1 MNFYGII
8 GFNFFKNY
16 DTFVLDTIKMKI
28 LLNWNEDGI
37 NTEDPNYDNIEYEK
51 QKGNGEQ
58 DQKEHEY
65 YKINL
70 YDYFNNIKYF
80 NIYVDNH
87 LYKGIVDTGTLNT
100 ILLNNSNIYNTT
112 TDYNNKDTKTSI
124 IIESVLKN
132 KYKVNKTNINHI
144 NIITKDN
151 HKIPVELNK
160 YIYSGNLEYINKD
173 VILLGLDFLLNKK
186 LIFDLKNNILI
197 IPKKYL
203 NNTNEFNKKYDALNI
218 GITNVQENQKS
229 QNDNGNNH
237 MDQIKIEDKCKEIY
251 NQLKAKEL
259 NFVRITKELE
269 NDNVYMKDCK
279 STNDVIHKY
288 AIKLLY
294 GSNYL
299 KKNDK
304 NIEYEKRYNEV
315 TEFFK
320 KLNNEEKQNM
330 LNKIVNSVLLLKR
343 NDTIHDNNNNNNI
356 INHQKQHSSN
366 QGYEKA
372 SDIIHKFVNY
382 EINNNVYSLHKFK
395 SSNVNKNNPKSE
407 EEEYKF
413 LCNLYETH
421 PEYSFEM
428 LNDFKKELSSKKIPY
443 NDCNDEK
450 DIIKKVAHSRVFNNH
465 KNNNK
470 RKNVIVRKYSD
481 DGNNI
486 HTQIIIRGNGLNNNN
501 NTSDDQDQNDYQYNN
516 LDRMDDLFP
525 NSIFSGLLKNFFIQ
539 NNNNNNNDGDGD
551 YSSES
556 FDQQNSSDDNQND
569 LFSELNNFFGFG
581 NLADGMFGRKKK
593 KKVLGFKTK
602 EPQANLENNK
612 ENADDNI
619 TQAIKQEKD
628 VDIIY
633 LLNKVQKLN
642 DINLKNFILQS
653 LNNQNIRKILVDA
666 VKKGYTNTY
675 EQCKKENDNKSMLN
689 KNVFSIFKKYNS
701 SYICFDENKQNL
713 KKFCNIKNIE
723 LRKNVHTNKTEIFI
737 DDKILLTNR
746 KNVFSLKNE
755 DLCLLIKL
763 EILRNKNNMDV
774 LKTPITLCV
783 NNLIDFVNLKEH
795 NMLPKNY
802 DHKYNNKGDN
812 KYNNKGDNKYNNK
825 GDSEYNK
832 CDSEYNKC
840 DSEYNKCDSE
850 YNKCDSEY
858 NKCDS
863 EYNNK
868 GDNKYNNKDYSE
880 YNKGDHFN
888 YHNYINN
895 NNKERILY
903 FFEIERTLMEKK
915 IYENFINDLIF
926 YTNNNEEHAFN
937 MHKNSLHD
945 LKKKTIHL
953 PNCLNYINKYN
964 INNNLYQEQKYIYN
978 KFINLFEHIHNIK
991 LNRANHF
998 ETPEQ
1003 NFDVQEK
1010 IQKLIKNM
1018 NNSEIFLFYK
1028 CTQYLNSFIFTYL
1041 FLNRYINYKDV
1052 YRYCNLEYIY
1062 QFFKWGYVYDV
1073 NIMKDANTLLML
1085 SSLRLINKMIQ

>member
-1 MNFYGII
+1 M
-8 GFNFFKNY
+8 
-16 DTFVLDTIKMKI
+16 
-28 LLNWNEDGI
+28 
-37 NTEDPNYDNIEYEK
+37 
-51 QKGNGEQ
+51 
-58 DQKEHEY
+58 
-65 YKINL
+65 
-70 YDYFNNIKYF
+70 
-80 NIYVDNH
+80 
-87 LYKGIVDTGTLNT
+87 
-100 ILLNNSNIYNTT
+100 
-112 TDYNNKDTKTSI
+112 
-124 IIESVLKN
+124 
-132 KYKVNKTNINHI
+132 
-144 NIITKDN
+144 
-151 HKIPVELNK
+151 
-160 YIYSGNLEYINKD
+160 
-173 VILLGLDFLLNKK
+173 
-186 LIFDLKNNILI
+186 
-197 IPKKYL
+197 
-203 NNTNEFNKKYDALNI
+203 
-218 GITNVQENQKS
+218 
-229 QNDNGNNH
+229 
-237 MDQIKIEDKCKEIY
+237 
-251 NQLKAKEL
+251 
-259 NFVRITKELE
+259 
-269 NDNVYMKDCK
+269 
-279 STNDVIHKY
+279 
-288 AIKLLY
+288 
-294 GSNYL
+294 
-299 KKNDK
+299 
-304 NIEYEKRYNEV
+304 
-315 TEFFK
+315 FK
-320 KLNNEEKQNM
+320 K
-330 LNKIVNSVLLLKR
+330 R
-343 NDTIHDNNNNNNI
+343 
-356 INHQKQHSSN
+356 
-366 QGYEKA
+366 
-372 SDIIHKFVNY
+372 
-382 EINNNVYSLHKFK
+382 
-395 SSNVNKNNPKSE
+395 
-407 EEEYKF
+407 
-413 LCNLYETH
+413 
-421 PEYSFEM
+421 
-428 LNDFKKELSSKKIPY
+428 
-443 NDCNDEK
+443 
-450 DIIKKVAHSRVFNNH
+450 
-465 KNNNK
+465 
-470 RKNVIVRKYSD
+470 
-481 DGNNI
+481 
-486 HTQIIIRGNGLNNNN
+486 
-501 NTSDDQDQNDYQYNN
+501 
-516 LDRMDDLFP
+516 
-525 NSIFSGLLKNFFIQ
+525 
-539 NNNNNNNDGDGD
+539 
-551 YSSES
+551 
-556 FDQQNSSDDNQND
+556 
-569 LFSELNNFFGFG
+569 
-581 NLADGMFGRKKK
+581 
-593 KKVLGFKTK
+593 
-602 EPQANLENNK
+602 
-612 ENADDNI
+612 
-619 TQAIKQEKD
+619 
-628 VDIIY
+628 
-633 LLNKVQKLN
+633 
-642 DINLKNFILQS
+642 
-653 LNNQNIRKILVDA
+653 
-666 VKKGYTNTY
+666 
-675 EQCKKENDNKSMLN
+675 LN

-825 GDSEYNK
+825 
-832 CDSEYNKC
+832 
-840 DSEYNKCDSE
+840 
-850 YNKCDSEY
+850 
-858 NKCDS
+858 
-863 EYNNK
+863 
-868 GDNKYNNKDYSE
+868 DYSE

-978 KFINLFEHIHNIK
+978 KFINLFEHIHTIK

>member
-1 MNFYGII
+1 M
-8 GFNFFKNY
+8 
-16 DTFVLDTIKMKI
+16 
-28 LLNWNEDGI
+28 
-37 NTEDPNYDNIEYEK
+37 
-51 QKGNGEQ
+51 
-58 DQKEHEY
+58 
-65 YKINL
+65 
-70 YDYFNNIKYF
+70 
-80 NIYVDNH
+80 
-87 LYKGIVDTGTLNT
+87 
-100 ILLNNSNIYNTT
+100 
-112 TDYNNKDTKTSI
+112 
-124 IIESVLKN
+124 
-132 KYKVNKTNINHI
+132 
-144 NIITKDN
+144 
-151 HKIPVELNK
+151 
-160 YIYSGNLEYINKD
+160 
-173 VILLGLDFLLNKK
+173 
-186 LIFDLKNNILI
+186 
-197 IPKKYL
+197 
-203 NNTNEFNKKYDALNI
+203 
-218 GITNVQENQKS
+218 
-229 QNDNGNNH
+229 
-237 MDQIKIEDKCKEIY
+237 
-251 NQLKAKEL
+251 
-259 NFVRITKELE
+259 
-269 NDNVYMKDCK
+269 
-279 STNDVIHKY
+279 
-288 AIKLLY
+288 
-294 GSNYL
+294 
-299 KKNDK
+299 
-304 NIEYEKRYNEV
+304 
-315 TEFFK
+315 FK
-320 KLNNEEKQNM
+320 K
-330 LNKIVNSVLLLKR
+330 R
-343 NDTIHDNNNNNNI
+343 
-356 INHQKQHSSN
+356 
-366 QGYEKA
+366 
-372 SDIIHKFVNY
+372 
-382 EINNNVYSLHKFK
+382 
-395 SSNVNKNNPKSE
+395 
-407 EEEYKF
+407 
-413 LCNLYETH
+413 
-421 PEYSFEM
+421 
-428 LNDFKKELSSKKIPY
+428 
-443 NDCNDEK
+443 
-450 DIIKKVAHSRVFNNH
+450 
-465 KNNNK
+465 
-470 RKNVIVRKYSD
+470 
-481 DGNNI
+481 
-486 HTQIIIRGNGLNNNN
+486 
-501 NTSDDQDQNDYQYNN
+501 
-516 LDRMDDLFP
+516 
-525 NSIFSGLLKNFFIQ
+525 
-539 NNNNNNNDGDGD
+539 
-551 YSSES
+551 
-556 FDQQNSSDDNQND
+556 
-569 LFSELNNFFGFG
+569 
-581 NLADGMFGRKKK
+581 
-593 KKVLGFKTK
+593 
-602 EPQANLENNK
+602 
-612 ENADDNI
+612 
-619 TQAIKQEKD
+619 
-628 VDIIY
+628 
-633 LLNKVQKLN
+633 
-642 DINLKNFILQS
+642 
-653 LNNQNIRKILVDA
+653 
-666 VKKGYTNTY
+666 
-675 EQCKKENDNKSMLN
+675 LN

-812 KYNNKGDNKYNNK
+812 K
-825 GDSEYNK
+825 
-832 CDSEYNKC
+832 
-840 DSEYNKCDSE
+840 
-850 YNKCDSEY
+850 
-858 NKCDS
+858 
-863 EYNNK
+863 YNNK

>member
-1 MNFYGII
+1 M
-8 GFNFFKNY
+8 
-16 DTFVLDTIKMKI
+16 
-28 LLNWNEDGI
+28 
-37 NTEDPNYDNIEYEK
+37 
-51 QKGNGEQ
+51 
-58 DQKEHEY
+58 
-65 YKINL
+65 
-70 YDYFNNIKYF
+70 
-80 NIYVDNH
+80 
-87 LYKGIVDTGTLNT
+87 
-100 ILLNNSNIYNTT
+100 
-112 TDYNNKDTKTSI
+112 
-124 IIESVLKN
+124 
-132 KYKVNKTNINHI
+132 
-144 NIITKDN
+144 
-151 HKIPVELNK
+151 
-160 YIYSGNLEYINKD
+160 
-173 VILLGLDFLLNKK
+173 
-186 LIFDLKNNILI
+186 
-197 IPKKYL
+197 
-203 NNTNEFNKKYDALNI
+203 
-218 GITNVQENQKS
+218 
-229 QNDNGNNH
+229 
-237 MDQIKIEDKCKEIY
+237 
-251 NQLKAKEL
+251 
-259 NFVRITKELE
+259 
-269 NDNVYMKDCK
+269 
-279 STNDVIHKY
+279 
-288 AIKLLY
+288 
-294 GSNYL
+294 
-299 KKNDK
+299 
-304 NIEYEKRYNEV
+304 
-315 TEFFK
+315 FK
-320 KLNNEEKQNM
+320 K
-330 LNKIVNSVLLLKR
+330 R
-343 NDTIHDNNNNNNI
+343 
-356 INHQKQHSSN
+356 
-366 QGYEKA
+366 
-372 SDIIHKFVNY
+372 
-382 EINNNVYSLHKFK
+382 
-395 SSNVNKNNPKSE
+395 
-407 EEEYKF
+407 
-413 LCNLYETH
+413 
-421 PEYSFEM
+421 
-428 LNDFKKELSSKKIPY
+428 
-443 NDCNDEK
+443 
-450 DIIKKVAHSRVFNNH
+450 
-465 KNNNK
+465 
-470 RKNVIVRKYSD
+470 
-481 DGNNI
+481 
-486 HTQIIIRGNGLNNNN
+486 
-501 NTSDDQDQNDYQYNN
+501 
-516 LDRMDDLFP
+516 
-525 NSIFSGLLKNFFIQ
+525 
-539 NNNNNNNDGDGD
+539 
-551 YSSES
+551 
-556 FDQQNSSDDNQND
+556 
-569 LFSELNNFFGFG
+569 
-581 NLADGMFGRKKK
+581 
-593 KKVLGFKTK
+593 
-602 EPQANLENNK
+602 
-612 ENADDNI
+612 
-619 TQAIKQEKD
+619 
-628 VDIIY
+628 
-633 LLNKVQKLN
+633 
-642 DINLKNFILQS
+642 
-653 LNNQNIRKILVDA
+653 
-666 VKKGYTNTY
+666 
-675 EQCKKENDNKSMLN
+675 LN

-825 GDSEYNK
+825 GDSEYNKCDSEYNKCDSEYNK